1 MTQFMLPSHGTGPAT
16 VPGETYYGFTLVPVN
31 DTSCWMYCYA
41 WNPERDLHQAELG
54 KFKIGHGI
62 IAEIDS
68 EYMPSEIKQTITAS
82 TGACNGARPIPGSR
96 ARRSKT
102 S

>member
-16 VPGETYYGFTLVPVN
+16 VPAKLIMFTLVPVN

-41 WNPERDLHQAELG
+41 WNPERDLQQAELD

-68 EYMPSEIKQTITAS
+68 EYAGPEQVERLRHRTKRTA
-82 TGACNGARPIPGSR
+82 ARNIYRG
-96 ARRSKT
+96 
-102 S
+102 